1 MTSEPGQISQVL
13 RILVIEDLPDAR
25 TWLQDAASEAFPDA
39 AIVGVATLAEALEA
53 LEEAPPDLALVDLG
67 LPDGSGQDF
76 ILAATASSPGTIS
89 VVTSIFGDDGHLFSA
104 LRAGAQGYV
113 LKDRS
118 RESLADMLRGIV
130 DGKPPLSPTIAR
142 RLLGHFHEPDS
153 ADAGLTPREREV
165 LTLLAKGLT
174 VAAVGDLLGITAN
187 TASGYVK
194 NVYRKLNV
202 SCRAE
207 ATLEAARRGL
217 IRLH

>member
-1 MTSEPGQISQVL
+1 MPPEPNHARQIH

-25 TWLQDAASEAFPDA
+25 AWLQDAASEAFPDA
-39 AIVGVATLAEALEA
+39 AVVGVGTLAEALDE
-53 LEEAPPDLALVDLG
+53 LKSRSPDLALVDLG

-76 ILAATASSPGTIS
+76 ILAATGSSPDTIS
-89 VVTSIFGDDGHLFSA
+89 VVTSIFGDDSHLFSA
-104 LRAGAQGYV
+104 LRAGARGYV

-130 DGKPPLSPTIAR
+130 EGKPPLSPTIAR
-142 RLLGHFHEPDS
+142 RLLNHFREPES
-153 ADAGLTPREREV
+153 EDAGLTAREREV

-174 VAAVGDLLGITAN
+174 VAGVAELLGITAN

-217 IRLH
+217 IHLH

>member
-1 MTSEPGQISQVL
+1 MTVETAKPLSIS
-13 RILVIEDLPDAR
+13 RILVIDDLPDALD
-25 TWLQDAASEAFPDA
+25 WLAVAAADAFPEAD
-39 AIVGVATLAEALEA
+39 VVRAEALAPA
-53 LEEAPPDLALVDLG
+53 LAELARCPPDLALVDLG

-76 ILAATASSPGTIS
+76 ILAAAAKSPHTVS
-89 VVTSIFGDDGHLFSA
+89 VVATIFDDDAHLYSA

-118 RESLADMLRGIV
+118 RDVLAEMLRGIV

-142 RLLGHFHEPDS
+142 RLLEHFHDPD
-153 ADAGLTPREREV
+153 AVGCDLTQREREV

-174 VAAVGDLLGITAN
+174 VSHVGELLGITSN

-202 SCRAE
+202 STRAE

-217 IRLH
+217 VDL

>member
-1 MTSEPGQISQVL
+1 MTPNERISNPIST
-13 RILVIEDLPDAR
+13 ILVIDDLPDALD
-25 TWLQDAASEAFPDA
+25 WLVGAAEEAFPTASVAVADA
-39 AIVGVATLAEALEA
+39 LAPALAELKRR
-53 LEEAPPDLALVDLG
+53 PPELALVDLG

-76 ILAATASSPGTIS
+76 ILAASAVSPKTIS
-89 VVTSIFGDDGHLFSA
+89 VVTTIFDDDQHLYSA

-118 RESLADMLRGIV
+118 RETLAEMLRGIV
-130 DGKPPLSPTIAR
+130 DGKPPLSPSIAR
-142 RLLGHFHEPDS
+142 RLLSHFHEPRAEQPDLS
-153 ADAGLTPREREV
+153 PREREV

-174 VAAVGDLLGITAN
+174 VGNVAELLGITPN

-202 SCRAE
+202 STRAE

-217 IRLH
+217 IDVR

>member
-1 MTSEPGQISQVL
+1 MARRSPASDRID
-13 RILVIEDLPDAR
+13 RILVVEDLPDAR
-25 TWLQDAASEAFPDA
+25 TWLQDAAIEAFPDA
-39 AIVGVATLAEALEA
+39 TVTGVATLAEALEA
-53 LEEAPPDLALVDLG
+53 LERTPPDLALVDLG
-67 LPDGSGQDF
+67 LPDGSGH
-76 ILAATASSPGTIS
+76 
-89 VVTSIFGDDGHLFSA
+89 DGHLFSA

-130 DGKPPLSPTIAR
+130 EGQPPLSPTIAR

-153 ADAGLTPREREV
+153 ADAGLTARERDV

-174 VAAVGDLLGITAN
+174 VAAVADMLGITAN

>member
-1 MTSEPGQISQVL
+1 MPPEPDHIHHIQ

-25 TWLQDAASEAFPDA
+25 TWLHAAAEEAFPDA
-39 AIVGVATLAEALEA
+39 AVVDVGTLAEALGE
-53 LEEAPPDLALVDLG
+53 LKRKPPDLALVDLG

-76 ILAATASSPGTIS
+76 ILAATASSPDTIS

-104 LRAGAQGYV
+104 LRAGARGYV

-130 DGKPPLSPTIAR
+130 EGKPPLSPTIAR
-142 RLLGHFHEPDS
+142 RLLVHFREPES
-153 ADAGLTPREREV
+153 EDAGLTGREREV

-174 VAAVGDLLGITAN
+174 VPGVAELLGITAN